1 MLPYRDEANELTLL
15 RLRQFPLYSK
25 TEPPAALKD
34 HFKEEVFKKSQT
46 YGKDKAKFSLISG
59 LFKQVVDSILM
70 QFGLVAWSWKAGGW
84 IVGKLGYGPEFEVR
98 VLVVD
103 FLRRVME
110 GGEHT
115 PRSGYVR
122 GV

>member
-1 MLPYRDEANELTLL
+1 MLPYRNEANELTLP

-84 IVGKLGYGPEFEVR
+84 IVGKLGYGPEYEVS
-98 VLVVD
+98 VLRFCDMSV
-103 FLRRVME
+103 
-110 GGEHT
+110 
-115 PRSGYVR
+115 SVR
-122 GV
+122 NA